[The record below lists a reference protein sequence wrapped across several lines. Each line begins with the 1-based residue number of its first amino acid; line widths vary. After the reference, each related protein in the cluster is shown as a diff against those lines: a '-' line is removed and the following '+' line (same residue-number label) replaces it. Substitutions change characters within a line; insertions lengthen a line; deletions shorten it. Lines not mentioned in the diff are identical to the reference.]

1 MLNDKKLIA
10 LFIDSIVV
18 ERGLSKNTVA
28 SYKLDM
34 NKLLQFAAGKKL
46 PLQEFTHP
54 DVTELI
60 SHFRQ
65 DGLSARSCARLLSST
80 RQLFRFLISEGEMRD
95 DPTAIVQAPR
105 LPKTLPEVLTHNEVE
120 ELLESPDLSRPLGL
134 RDKAILE
141 TLYATGLR
149 ISELVELKIDG
160 IRQDMM
166 PYISVIGKRDKER
179 IVPLGAQAF
188 QHIKNYL
195 EQGRGLILKKRKS
208 PYIFVTGR
216 GDKLSRKTF
225 WYLIRQYALKAG
237 INKKIYP
244 HKLRHSFATHLL
256 ERGADLRSV
265 QTLLG
270 HSDIS
275 TTQIYTHVNRERLKQ
290 IYDKTHPRA

>member
-1 MLNDKKLIA
+1 MLNDKRFVA
-10 LFIDSIVV
+10 LFIDSLLV
-18 ERGLSKNTVA
+18 ERGLSRNTVA

-34 NKLLQFAAGKKL
+34 TKLLDFARSKK
-46 PLQEFTHP
+46 QSVTEFKHL

-60 SHFRQ
+60 SHYRQ
-65 DGLSARSCARLLSST
+65 SGLSARSCARLLSAV
-80 RQLFRFLISEGEMRD
+80 RQFFRFLISEGEMKD
-95 DPTAIVQAPR
+95 DPTAIVQSPR
-105 LPKTLPEVLTHNEVE
+105 LPKTLPEVLTHAEVDQ
-120 ELLESPDLSRPLGL
+120 LLDAPDLTKPLGL

-149 ISELVELKIDG
+149 ISELVELTMAG
-160 IRQDMM
+160 IRREMM
-166 PYISVIGKRDKER
+166 PYVSVIGKRDKER
-179 IVPLGAQAF
+179 IVPLGAQAYD
-188 QHIKNYL
+188 HIRNYL
-195 EQGRGLILKKRKS
+195 EKGREAILKEKKC
-208 PYIFVTGR
+208 PYIFVTSR
-216 GDKLSRKTF
+216 GGKLSRKTF
-225 WYLIRQYALKAG
+225 WHLIRQYALKAG